1 MEDLVF
7 VGMSKLI
14 DETYG
19 CVYFNREKEMVMVRL
34 GLLYL
39 ISRENNVKI
48 YSHFTS
54 HAEGV
59 CRSFVDESK
68 DVSLMINTIDLYNVG
83 MPIGTTMHD
92 TDDSNSSDEND
103 DSDEEIDLEQG
114 KDIVG
119 ALPQMFSFVKQV
131 TNQMSKQMT
140 YTVCILK
147 KPRIINMIHY
157 IKGENIVNA
166 IDVLSETHL
175 TECHVLENTQKL
187 YSDEKISACIK
198 MLENI
203 REEIKTL

>member
-19 CVYFNREKEMVMVRL
+19 CIYFNREKETVMLRH

-39 ISRENNVKI
+39 ISQKNNVKI
-48 YSHFTS
+48 YTHFTS

-68 DVSLMINTIDLYNVG
+68 DVSLIINTIDLYENVA
-83 MPIGTTMHD
+83 IGPTAMHD
-92 TDDSNSSDEND
+92 TDDSNSSD
-103 DSDEEIDLEQG
+103 DEEIDLEEG
-114 KDIVG
+114 RDIVG
-119 ALPQMFSFVKQV
+119 ALPQIFSFVKQA
-131 TNQMSKQMT
+131 TNQTSKQMT

-175 TECHVLENTQKL
+175 TECHLLENTQKL

-203 REEIKTL
+203 TERFKTL

>member
-1 MEDLVF
+1 MF

-14 DETYG
+14 HETYG
-19 CVYFNREKEMVMVRL
+19 CVYFNREKETVMVRH

-39 ISRENNVKI
+39 ISQKNNVKI

-59 CRSFVDESK
+59 CRSFADESK
-68 DVSLMINTIDLYNVG
+68 DMSLIINTIDLYDNIG
-83 MPIGTTMHD
+83 MSISATD
-92 TDDSNSSDEND
+92 ADDSNSSDEND
-103 DSDEEIDLEQG
+103 EETDLEQG

-119 ALPQMFSFVKQV
+119 ALPQIFSFVKQAP
-131 TNQMSKQMT
+131 TKMT

-157 IKGENIVNA
+157 IKGQNIRNA

-175 TECHVLENTQKL
+175 TELENTVLQKL

>member
-19 CVYFNREKEMVMVRL
+19 CVYFNKEKETVMVRH

-39 ISRENNVKI
+39 ISQKNNVKI

-54 HAEGV
+54 HVEGM

-68 DVSLMINTIDLYNVG
+68 DVSLIINTIDLYENVG
-83 MPIGTTMHD
+83 MSIGTTAMHA

-103 DSDEEIDLEQG
+103 DDDEEIDLEEG

-119 ALPQMFSFVKQV
+119 ALPQIFSFVKQA
-131 TNQMSKQMT
+131 TKQMT